1 MFNVSVYM
9 NILIIGRVIT
19 IWDKLFF
26 KLKVSFDALVTRK
39 NVLLESSHCIDTYL
53 DVVIEVIDV
62 HSSVSFELCLDEEF
76 IEFW

>member
-1 MFNVSVYM
+1 M

-39 NVLLESSHCIDTYL
+39 KVLLESSHCIDTYL